1 MSNGVWYTI
10 LQFVF
15 YACSTWT
22 NKKVAFKSMNVCVC
36 GGGGGNG
43 GTGVALLIH
52 VATKRT
58 VCMCVCVRVILLF
71 CVCICMHMCMW
82 VCVLCAHASTWCV
95 YISVYTV
102 KLHMASRLPR
112 HQLLTV
118 PNNSRSCSMRQ
129 AESRKAVSLS
139 SIADSASLC
148 SSSQVLY
155 TSSDNTCNTK
165 QPTGEVTTT
174 TYPSANI
181 CIKRN
186 QGH

>member
-22 NKKVAFKSMNVCVC
+22 NKKVAFKSMNVCVW
-36 GGGGGNG
+36 GGGGGG
-43 GTGVALLIH
+43 GGACVALLIH

-58 VCMCVCVRVILLF
+58 VFVCVLFCCCVCV
-71 CVCICMHMCMW
+71 CMHAYVC
-82 VCVLCAHASTWCV
+82 VCVLCVHVSTWCV

-155 TSSDNTCNTK
+155 TSCDNTCNTK